1 MFDSLLYRKLM
12 VFYYF
17 TYLYCMF
24 RLNHEFRCQLFFC
37 FLVFQA
43 KRVQKC
49 VETLDVLKITNSRV
63 KPVVVTTK
71 WETFEPQP
79 TTQWEFFEWIF
90 SSFYFFIYI
99 FVPSFAS
106 FHSFRCIFQLVGD
119 EQGKCIQSVNRSVLP
134 LVALYFY
141 FFSYPK
147 FSEIKKDR
155 KRFSRYQSSLI
166 IWAVSG
172 RDTNNGDHW

>member
-1 MFDSLLYRKLM
+1 MIHCSTENWW
-12 VFYYF
+12 YF
-17 TYLYCMF
+17 ITLRIYIACLDWIMSSDVNC
-24 RLNHEFRCQLFFC
+24 FFC

-99 FVPSFAS
+99 FVPSFASS